1 MPKLVRLYII
11 CVLTGFGISALFLG
25 FLLWQDVM
33 GLRGLILGS
42 DQGFVAALMLFV
54 FNGALFAGVQFAI
67 TVMAMADDD
76 QGPRGGRKTRV
87 SLPQRLVPVKIA
99 QKGASRR

>member
-1 MPKLVRLYII
+1 MPKLVRLYIV

-33 GLRGLILGS
+33 GLRGLIFGS

-54 FNGALFAGVQFAI
+54 FNGSLFAGVQFAV

-76 QGPRGGRKTRV
+76 QGPRGGRKMPTR
-87 SLPQRLVPVKIA
+87 LPQRLVPVRIEQTA
-99 QKGASRR
+99 APRR

>member
-1 MPKLVRLYII
+1 MPKLVRLYIV

-33 GLRGLILGS
+33 GLRGLIFGS

-54 FNGALFAGVQFAI
+54 IIGSAMNGRSVGSTLEAN
-67 TVMAMADDD
+67 T
-76 QGPRGGRKTRV
+76 P
-87 SLPQRLVPVKIA
+87 
-99 QKGASRR
+99 